1 MEEFYCENCES
12 FSVDKTCQCCGLE
25 FIEPDWSVMQAIKQ
39 REELA
44 EASNFKL
51 I

>member
-25 FIEPDWSVMQAIKQ
+25 FIEPDWSIQRAIEMKEKLS
-39 REELA
+39 EEINL
-44 EASNFKL
+44 KL